1 MCVAAI
7 HCGHAPRVCEC
18 VRSLRPPL
26 LVVCARRGEASFW
39 DVNVKRHAAHE
50 TGMLCINAPE
60 GCCGKAGTGAS
71 SVGVVFSVFSHTFA
85 HATKNA
91 PKKKPRQVF
100 FETESPAFGFALW
113 LSAVRGMRI
122 THSLHAFLRPPPPT
136 PTPGTDHGARTAR
149 RAPLSGLHISTQC
162 PVELLFTAAH
172 IPSRTRMLAVHL
184 CTTSQ

>member
-1 MCVAAI
+1 M
-7 HCGHAPRVCEC
+7 GRLEPG
-18 VRSLRPPL
+18 LRQWGSYFQFFRTHSPTQRKTRQL
-26 LVVCARRGEASFW
+26 
-39 DVNVKRHAAHE
+39 
-50 TGMLCINAPE
+50 
-60 GCCGKAGTGAS
+60 
-71 SVGVVFSVFSHTFA
+71 
-85 HATKNA
+85 
-91 PKKKPRQVF
+91 KKKPRQVF

-122 THSLHAFLRPPPPT
+122 THSLHAFLRAPPPT

-172 IPSRTRMLAVHL
+172 IPSRARMLAVHL